1 MRSSVEP
8 PERVASEPWYRI
20 LGPLEVLAADRP
32 LNLGGVRA
40 RRVVAALLLGAN
52 RPVSLSQLV
61 AAVWEGTPPTTARR
75 QVQNAVAALR
85 AVLARAGAGNVITT
99 HGSGYVLRVGPDRLD
114 SLVFER
120 SVDRARAMAVAD
132 RPAAVA
138 VLREALALWRGPVLA
153 GLGGQLYDLAA
164 TRLEEMRLAAL
175 DDVIEWELAMGGHA
189 RLVSELRALVA
200 EHPLREG
207 FTCHLMVAL
216 YRGGRQAEALAAY
229 HELARG
235 LATELGTDP
244 GPTLRRRYE
253 MVLRE
258 DPELIAPDPV
268 AGGPGRSAT
277 RSPADQHAHP
287 PAQLPPDPVA
297 FTGHQAD
304 LDRLDQLISGVGPA
318 ATVVVSAIGGTVGVG
333 KTALA
338 VHWAHRARD
347 AFPDGQLYVNLR
359 GYSAG
364 PPVYPIDALSRF
376 LRVLGVPA
384 ARVPTDRDEAAAMY
398 RSLLAD
404 RRVLVVADNARSP
417 EQVRPLLPGNRECLV
432 VVTSRDPLGGLVA
445 LDGARRLIID
455 VLGERDAVELLGR
468 LIGHQRVAAE
478 AAAAARLAR
487 DCGYLPLALTIAAGA
502 LGDRAEP
509 RLGSYATRLA
519 TGVAAGQD
527 PVRAGFELSYASLSE
542 PARRTFAAC
551 GLAGAVDGADGVT
564 PERVAAFAGVTEA
577 DAGGLLATLA
587 ARRLITEY
595 APGRFGLHDLLGR
608 YAADLAGTD

>member
-120 SVDRARAMAVAD
+120 SVDRARAMAGAAD

-432 VVTSRDPLGGLVA
+432 LVTSRDPLGGLVA

-455 VLGERDAVELLGR
+455 VLGERDAVDLLGR
-468 LIGHQRVAAE
+468 LIGPRRVAAE
-478 AAAAARLAR
+478 AAVAAKLVR

-509 RLGSYATRLA
+509 RLGPYAARLA
-519 TGVAAGQD
+519 TLVAAGQD
-527 PVRAGFELSYASLSE
+527 PVRAGFELSYAALSE
-542 PARRTFAAC
+542 PARRVFAAF
-551 GLAGAVDGADGVT
+551 GRAGAADGVT
-564 PERVAAFAGVTEA
+564 PALAAASSRVTEA
-577 DAGGLLATLA
+577 DAGRLLAALT
-587 ARRLITEY
+587 ARRLITEHP
-595 APGRFGLHDLLGR
+595 PGRFGIHDRLAR
-608 YAADLAGTD
+608 YAADPPPA